1 MAKLSAVSSTDNSMS
16 SGLTNMEFGL
26 VNIFPPANTAL
37 TNLRLA
43 ERLEFDVFWTCDSH
57 VIWNECYTLLGWL
70 AGQLESPSV
79 KLGTMV
85 TNPVTRDPIVLAS
98 AFATLQDVTGG
109 RMLCGIGRG
118 DSSVRV
124 LKRHPGTIA
133 ALESAV
139 NVIRELTAGHTVN
152 VQGLDVQIRWA
163 NGGMVPMLVGAYGPR
178 MFQTAGR
185 VGNGVIF
192 ECADPNF
199 ISWGLDNVR
208 IGAEE
213 AGRDL
218 SDFSVV
224 VATSTFVSDDLDRAR
239 DEVRP
244 VAALVGNH
252 VAEVLR
258 NTGQK
263 SLPPEME
270 ALVAGRQSYDYHHHV
285 RRDTNQADYL
295 APEAVDRLCIAGSAE
310 RCLERLRELHRV
322 GVTHV
327 NFYAQTAEFEDQMRI
342 YATEII
348 PKLRAAAA
356 G

>member
-1 MAKLSAVSSTDNSMS
+1 
-16 SGLTNMEFGL
+16 MEFGV
-26 VNIFPPANTAL
+26 VNIFPPAKVARG
-37 TNLRLA
+37 NLRLA
-43 ERLEFDVFWTCDSH
+43 ERLGFDTFWVCDSH

-70 AGQLESPSV
+70 AGQLESSKI

-85 TNPVTRDPIVLAS
+85 TNPVVRDPIVLSS
-98 AFATLQDVTGG
+98 AFATLQDVTSG
-109 RMLCGIGRG
+109 RMMCGIGRG

-124 LKRHPGTIA
+124 LNRHPGTIA

-139 NVIRELTAGHTVN
+139 NLIRGLTSGKAVDVDGS
-152 VQGLDVQIRWA
+152 DVQLPWA
-163 NGGMVPMLVGAYGPR
+163 DGGAVPVFVGAYGPR
-178 MFQTAGR
+178 AFRAAGR
-185 VGNGVIF
+185 VGDGVVV
-192 ECADPNF
+192 ECADPHF

-208 IGAEE
+208 RGAEE
-213 AGRDL
+213 TGRDL

-258 NTGQK
+258 NTGRN

-270 ALVAGRQSYDYHHHV
+270 ALVADRPEYDYHHHV
-285 RRDTNQADYL
+285 RRDTNQSDYL

-310 RCLERLRELHRV
+310 RCAERLRELRHL

-327 NFYAQTAEFEDQMRI
+327 NFYAQTADFEDQMTI
-342 YATEII
+342 YSTEIL
-348 PKLRAAAA
+348 PQLRVPLAH